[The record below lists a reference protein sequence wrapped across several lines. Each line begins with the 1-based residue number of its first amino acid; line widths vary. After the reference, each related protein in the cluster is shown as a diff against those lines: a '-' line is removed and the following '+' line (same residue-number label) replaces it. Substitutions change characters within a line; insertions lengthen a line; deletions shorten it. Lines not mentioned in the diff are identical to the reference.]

1 MADPDHLL
9 CVDDLHISV
18 RTRGGS
24 QLVVRGVSFAV
35 APGEALGLVGESGSG
50 KTMTVSAAANA
61 LPDAAIVT
69 RGAVRFRGE
78 DLIQASRRR
87 IAELSGKEIS
97 MVFQDSLTSLN
108 PIMRVGAQVAE
119 PLLLHRLANR
129 RDANALAEAG
139 LRRVGIPEPARAM
152 RRYPHEFS
160 GGMRQRA
167 MIATSLIASPA
178 LVIADEPTTA
188 LDATVQAQIIETW
201 AKLNSEMGI
210 ALILVSHDLCVVAEI
225 CNTLAVMYAGRI
237 VEIGPAKVL
246 LARPLHPYT
255 RALLESIPSKNV
267 PRGEKL
273 KAIPGEPPIIGA
285 FPTGCPFHPR
295 CADARDVCRAIEPS
309 LIRAGEAQVA
319 CWVAQEQVA
328 AGLER
333 TGTAAVP
340 VPQVTSPPAPDG
352 SESEE
357 RAEDI
362 LVIDRISRH
371 YLVPRLNPFARPT
384 RVHALDDVSLTLRRG
399 ETLGVAGESGCGKST
414 LARCILKL
422 DEVDKGSI
430 FFRGSDIT
438 RATGAAL
445 RRIRRHMQPVFQD
458 PYGSLNPRSRVAEI
472 VAEPLAAHGVTE
484 TASAARVM
492 EVLDLVRLGK
502 HFATY
507 LPHQMSGGQQ
517 QRVGIARALSLNPE
531 LIVADEPISALDV
544 SIQAQVLNLLKDL
557 QREFH
562 LTLIFISHDLRIVRY
577 LSTRIAIMFLGKVVE
592 YGAAETVCTRPM
604 HPYTV
609 ALLSSVPDMRSR
621 GQRIILK
628 GEPPSP
634 SAPPRGC
641 RFRTRCPHVQ
651 SICKDVEPVL
661 GRLPDGRHV
670 ACHFPGIADLALL
683 GAESRRMGLSDEP
696 IQPSWSPGNE
706 LAKSHR

>member
-1 MADPDHLL
+1 MAARDLL
-9 CVDDLHISV
+9 LTVYDLHVSV
-18 RTRGGS
+18 RTRGGR
-24 QLVVRGVSFAV
+24 QPIVRGVSFSLT
-35 APGEALGLVGESGSG
+35 PGETLGLVGESGSG
-50 KTMTVSAAANA
+50 KTMTVSAVANS
-61 LPDAAIVT
+61 LPDAAAIT
-69 RGAVRFRGE
+69 GGAVNFRGE
-78 DLIQASRRR
+78 DLVRASRRR

-119 PLLLHRLANR
+119 PLLLHHLANR
-129 RDANALAEAG
+129 RRANALAEAG
-139 LRRVGIPEPARAM
+139 LRRLGIPEPARAM

-167 MIATSLIASPA
+167 MIATSLIASPT

-188 LDATVQAQIIETW
+188 IDATVQAQIIETW
-201 AKLNSEMGI
+201 RRLNSEMGV
-210 ALILVSHDLCVVAEI
+210 ALILVSHDLGVVAEI

-237 VEIGPAKVL
+237 VEIGPAKDL

-255 RALLESIPSKNV
+255 RALLESMPSKDV
-267 PRGEKL
+267 PVGERL
-273 KAIPGEPPIIGA
+273 KAIPGEPPAVGA
-285 FPTGCPFHPR
+285 FPAGCPFHSR
-295 CADARDVCRAIEPS
+295 CPDARDVCRAIEPN
-309 LIRAGEAQVA
+309 LIGAGEAQVA
-319 CWVAQEQVA
+319 CWVAQERPA
-328 AGLER
+328 TGLE
-333 TGTAAVP
+333 GQTAAAPVAQAASASVP
-340 VPQVTSPPAPDG
+340 DR
-352 SESEE
+352 SEPKG

-371 YLVPRLNPFARPT
+371 YLVPNLNPFARPT
-384 RVHALDDVSLTLRRG
+384 RVYALDDVSLTLQRG

-414 LARCILKL
+414 LARCILRL
-422 DEVDKGSI
+422 DEVDRGSI

-438 RATGAAL
+438 RSTGAAL

-458 PYGSLNPRSRVAEI
+458 PYGSLNPRLRVSEI
-472 VAEPLAAHGVTE
+472 VAEPLAAHGVTG

-492 EVLDLVRLGK
+492 EVLDLVGLGK
-502 HFATY
+502 RFASY
-507 LPHQMSGGQQ
+507 LPHQMSGGQR

-562 LTLIFISHDLRIVRY
+562 LALIFISHDLRIVRY
-577 LSTRIAIMFLGKVVE
+577 LSARIAIMFLGKVIE
-592 YGAAETVCTRPM
+592 YGAADTVCGRPM

-621 GQRIILK
+621 GQRVILE

-634 SAPPRGC
+634 SAPPSGC
-641 RFRTRCPHVQ
+641 RFRTRCPHAR

-661 GRLPDGRHV
+661 ARLPDGRYV
-670 ACHFPGIADLALL
+670 ACHFPGISDLVVSAPHRAPE
-683 GAESRRMGLSDEP
+683 GPVRQAHSTIGESLP
-696 IQPSWSPGNE
+696 
-706 LAKSHR
+706 